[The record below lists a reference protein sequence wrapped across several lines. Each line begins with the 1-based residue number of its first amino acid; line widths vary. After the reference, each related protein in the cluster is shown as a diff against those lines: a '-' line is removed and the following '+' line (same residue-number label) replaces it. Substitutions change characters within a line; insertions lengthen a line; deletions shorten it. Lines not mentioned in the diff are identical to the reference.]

1 MPTTKQVDTNA
12 GVINVHIFEPKKTST
27 IRGTIVTVHP
37 WATLGGSEHNTI
49 GLARHIINTKL
60 KDDIGWRVIT
70 FNMQSTPI
78 LKGGILGGVLCA
90 HSFEVQQII
99 DVMNWVSK
107 RHGREHNTIL
117 LGSSAGAPQSGSA
130 LAQLEE
136 EKNVNISAY
145 VAVGYTFGKL
155 ASIGFYGH
163 FNSIVTATSPK
174 LFIMGSKDEFTSGKS
189 ASHCL

>member
-1 MPTTKQVDTNA
+1 MPTTTHQVDTNA
-12 GVINVHIFEPKKTST
+12 GVIDNIHIFEPKKISA

-49 GLARHIINTKL
+49 GLARHIINSKL
-60 KDDIGWRVIT
+60 EGDTGWRVIT

-90 HSFEVQQII
+90 HSYEVQQII
-99 DVMNWVSK
+99 DVVNWVSK
-107 RHGREHNTIL
+107 RYGKDHNIIL

-130 LAQLEE
+130 LAQLVER

-163 FNSIVTATSPK
+163 FNSIVTASSPK
-174 LFIMGSKDEFTSGKS
+174 LFIWQAKMNLHQFIN
-189 ASHCL
+189 